1 MGYYTNYN
9 MTVRK
14 VRDKAQFED
23 LYVELKHRDLI
34 GYAFEEGSY
43 NDKRHE
49 AFFGSY
55 DSAKW
60 YRHAED
66 MVMIAEKFPNMYFEL
81 EGAGEEFGDFWREYY
96 HDMDVETCR
105 GDIIYEEPKK
115 IQWKDLIPF

>member
-1 MGYYTNYN
+1 MGYYTEHTL
-9 MTVRK
+9 TVRK
-14 VRDKAQFED
+14 VRDKSQFED
-23 LYVELKHRDLI
+23 LCDALKSKELI
-34 GYAFEEGSY
+34 GYAFDEGSY

-49 AFFGSY
+49 AYFSCY
-55 DSAKW
+55 DCVKW
-60 YRHAED
+60 YDHPKD

-96 HDMDVETCR
+96 HDMDVESCR